1 MNFLETLMKNT
12 DEYPDFIRKSW
23 KPAKKV
29 KDGRGTQQS
38 KLI

>member
-1 MNFLETLMKNT
+1 MKNT